1 MVKDILPKV
10 STEPILF
17 VTDNFAIKMVG
28 NGAGTRNVRSGKEF
42 TSFISNE
49 DMDNI
54 IRMVKSLE
62 N

>member
-1 MVKDILPKV
+1 
-10 STEPILF
+10 
-17 VTDNFAIKMVG
+17 MVG
-28 NGAGTRNVRSGKEF
+28 NGAGTRNVRAGKEF
-42 TSFISNE
+42 TLFISNE

>member
-1 MVKDILPKV
+1 MVKDILPEV

-17 VTDNFAIKMVG
+17 VTDNFASKIVG

-42 TSFISNE
+42 TLFISNQ